1 MNPTILARATN
12 IVPDNMLLVNMVRLR
27 VRQLAIGHRPLV
39 LAPPGMGMAD
49 IALSE
54 IAAGKLESAASSPAM
69 AEAPAAILPF
79 PTRKATKK
87 AA

>member
-1 MNPTILARATN
+1 MNPTILASATKIIPN
-12 IVPDNMLLVNMVRLR
+12 NKLLVNMVRLR
-27 VRQLAIGHRPLV
+27 VRQLAVGHRPLI

-54 IAAGKLESAASSPAM
+54 IAAGKLESAVTSPAVM
-69 AEAPAAILPF
+69 ETPAAILPF
-79 PTRKATKK
+79 PSGKPAKK